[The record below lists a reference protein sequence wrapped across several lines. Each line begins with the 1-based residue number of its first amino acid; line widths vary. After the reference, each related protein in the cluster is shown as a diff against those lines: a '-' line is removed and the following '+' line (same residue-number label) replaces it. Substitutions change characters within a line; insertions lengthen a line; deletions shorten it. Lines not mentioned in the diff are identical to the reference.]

1 MLGIKNTMIRK
12 LYKNLYSHCNRDRR
26 KKERSSLGKIKAW
39 SRRQHPETEEK
50 NLEREQCHGSQ
61 TAKSR
66 GKEDWA
72 MSELLT
78 VE

>member
-1 MLGIKNTMIRK
+1 MSMSRG
-12 LYKNLYSHCNRDRR
+12 DD
-26 KKERSSLGKIKAW
+26 KEKPAQGPEK
-39 SRRQHPETEEK
+39 QHPETEEK